1 MDTSYQLYNPEI
13 WGGLE
18 CTINRIGDTFRDQLE
33 YAGYYK
39 RENDIDKIAALPI
52 RALRYPVLW
61 EAHQHSSEEEEID
74 WSRTERE
81 LNKIKSYGIMPI
93 AGLIHHGSGPKFTSL
108 TDPGFPEALAKYASK
123 VAMQFPWLEYYTPI
137 NEPLTTARFSGLY
150 GFWYPH
156 HEDEKSF
163 VTILLNE
170 LKATVLAMKEIR
182 KINPDAKL
190 VQTEDLT
197 KTHSTPLLEY
207 QAEFENK
214 RRWISYDILCGKLD
228 DQKFF
233 WHYLIGEIGIEEEEL
248 QFFIDNPCPP
258 DIAGFNYYVTSERY
272 LDEKTEMFPPQS
284 YGGNGQHFYAD
295 VAAVR
300 AVKPAGL
307 KSLLREAWNRFH
319 IPIALTEVH
328 MHCTREEQLRW
339 FKEAWDSCIELKKEG
354 VNIKAIT
361 AWSMLGAFDWNS
373 LLTRED
379 KMYESGVFDIS
390 ADRFRPT
397 AIAKLLRS
405 LSETGSYSHPVINE
419 KGWWHKSYP
428 ANDTVFSNSH
438 VSPLLILGGTG
449 TLGTAFG
456 NICEMRAIPY
466 RSFSHQ
472 QLNITNT
479 EEIQKAIDEYKPWAI
494 INATGY
500 VRVDDA
506 ESESDKCFQL
516 NAEAPGK
523 LAKICNHHGIQL
535 MTFSSDLVF
544 DGEKQ
549 SPYFEMDSVKPL
561 NIYGRSKAD
570 GERLIMQ
577 NFPSALIIRTSAFFG
592 PWDQYNFAFYI
603 LNSLKESQT
612 CAVVK
617 DVIVSPTYVPDLVNK
632 SLDLLIDEEHGIWHL
647 SNDGMLTWYEF
658 AEELASR
665 GHFQKKYI
673 SPCYQHETTWK
684 AKRPQY
690 SVLQS
695 DKGITLPPVLNAID
709 RFFEE
714 KTT

>member
-39 RENDIDKIAALPI
+39 RKNDIDKIAGLPI

-61 EAHQHSSEEEEID
+61 EAHQHSSEKEEID
-74 WSRTERE
+74 WTRTERE
-81 LNKIKSYGIMPI
+81 LNKIKSYEIMPI

-108 TDPGFPEALAKYASK
+108 TDPGFPEALARYASK

-156 HEDEKSF
+156 HQDEKSF

-170 LKATVLAMKEIR
+170 LKATVFAMREIR

-233 WHYLIGEIGIEEEEL
+233 WHYLIGEVGIEEEEL

-272 LDEKTEMFPPQS
+272 LDEKTELFPPES
-284 YGGNGQHFYAD
+284 YGGNGTHFYAD
-295 VAAVR
+295 IAAVR
-300 AVKPAGL
+300 AVKPTGL
-307 KSLLREAWNRFH
+307 KSLLNEAWNRFH

-354 VNIKAIT
+354 VDIKAIT

-379 KMYESGVFDIS
+379 KIYESGVFDIS
-390 ADRFRPT
+390 AERFRPT
-397 AIAKLLRS
+397 AIAKLLQT
-405 LSETGSYSHPVINE
+405 LSDTGSYSHPVIEE

-428 ANDTVFSNSH
+428 GNNTIFSNSN

-472 QLNITNT
+472 QLDITNT
-479 EEIQKAIDEYKPWAI
+479 EEIQKAIDAYKPWAI
-494 INATGY
+494 INASGY

-506 ESESDKCFQL
+506 ETEQHKCFQL

-523 LAKICNHHGIQL
+523 LAAICNDHGIQL

-549 SPYFEMDSVKPL
+549 SPYFEIDSVKPL

-570 GERLIMQ
+570 GERLVLQ
-577 NFPSALIIRTSAFFG
+577 HFPSALIIRTSAFFG
-592 PWDQYNFAFYI
+592 PWDKYNFAFYI
-603 LNSLKESQT
+603 LNSLKENQT
-612 CAVVK
+612 CSAVK

-647 SNDGMLTWYEF
+647 SNEGMLTWCEF

-665 GHFQKKYI
+665 AHFHKKHI
-673 SPCYQHETTWK
+673 SPCFQHETIWK
-684 AKRPQY
+684 ARRPQY
-690 SVLQS
+690 SVLGS
-695 DKGITLPPVLNAID
+695 DKGIKLPPVLNAIE

-714 KTT
+714 KIT